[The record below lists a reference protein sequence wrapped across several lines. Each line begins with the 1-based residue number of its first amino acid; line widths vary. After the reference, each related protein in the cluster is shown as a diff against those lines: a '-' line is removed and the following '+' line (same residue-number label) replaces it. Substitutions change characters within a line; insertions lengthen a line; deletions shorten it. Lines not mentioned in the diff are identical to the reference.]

1 MPEIS
6 IIVPIYKVEA
16 FLPQCLASITAQTFQ
31 DFECILVDDGSP
43 DGSGALCD
51 QQARL
56 DPRFRV
62 IHKQNGGLSA
72 ARNSGMEIASGRFF
86 LFCDGDDALHPRLLE
101 LALAAH
107 KLYPE
112 HLVTWRFTS
121 DQADWAAEFPTSGS
135 LPITLFLQ
143 AKLLRYFSD
152 RQLFNSACN
161 KLYPRAFLQKHGIQF
176 DIQAHGIEDYVFFN
190 AFRPPYFAESPQA
203 GICQIDLP
211 LYYYNQ
217 SNSVSITHTTGATY
231 QRDFSDYCRLQLRL
245 YADTKSVFEPFFHYP
260 APDIALVMSAT
271 LQSIAYGLCQLPQP
285 RQEIARLWQIP
296 ELQEIWRWHRRQ
308 RVHNLFL
315 TFLRLRW
322 AGGIKWW
329 FHICETR
336 PALYANVYWTG
347 YRSLRKNES

>member
-1 MPEIS
+1 MPEVS
-6 IIVPIYKVEA
+6 IIVPIYNVEA
-16 FLPQCLASITAQTFQ
+16 FLPQCLASIAAQTFK

-51 QQARL
+51 EQARQ

-62 IHKQNGGLSA
+62 IHQKNGGVSS
-72 ARNSGMEIASGRFF
+72 ARNSGMKLSQGHW
-86 LFCDGDDALHPRLLE
+86 LVFCDGDDALHPRLLE
-101 LALAAH
+101 LALETQ
-107 KLYPE
+107 KLHPQD
-112 HLVTWRFTS
+112 LIAWRFTF
-121 DQADWAAEFPTSGS
+121 DPADWAVDFPGS
-135 LPITLFLQ
+135 DSLSITCFSQ
-143 AKLLRYFSD
+143 SQLLRYFSD
-152 RQLFNSACN
+152 RQLFNSPSN
-161 KLYPRAFLQKHGIQF
+161 KLYPLGFLRQEAIQF
-176 DIQAHGIEDYVFFN
+176 NEALHNSEDYDFFN
-190 AFRPPYFAESPQA
+190 QFWPRFFAGNPDA

-217 SNSVSITHTTGATY
+217 SNTGSITHTTGATY

-245 YADTKSVFEPFFHYP
+245 YAETKSVFEPFFCYP

-296 ELQEIWRWHRRQ
+296 ELQEIWQWHRQQ

-322 AGGIKWW
+322 AGGVKWW

>member
-112 HLVTWRFTS
+112 HLVT
-121 DQADWAAEFPTSGS
+121 
-135 LPITLFLQ
+135 
-143 AKLLRYFSD
+143 
-152 RQLFNSACN
+152 
-161 KLYPRAFLQKHGIQF
+161 
-176 DIQAHGIEDYVFFN
+176 
-190 AFRPPYFAESPQA
+190 
-203 GICQIDLP
+203 
-211 LYYYNQ
+211 
-217 SNSVSITHTTGATY
+217 
-231 QRDFSDYCRLQLRL
+231 
-245 YADTKSVFEPFFHYP
+245 
-260 APDIALVMSAT
+260 
-271 LQSIAYGLCQLPQP
+271 
-285 RQEIARLWQIP
+285 
-296 ELQEIWRWHRRQ
+296 
-308 RVHNLFL
+308 
-315 TFLRLRW
+315 
-322 AGGIKWW
+322 
-329 FHICETR
+329 
-336 PALYANVYWTG
+336 
-347 YRSLRKNES
+347 

>member
-62 IHKQNGGLSA
+62 IHQANRGVSA
-72 ARNSGMEIASGRFF
+72 ARNAGLAAAAGNWVI
-86 LFCDGDDALHPRLLE
+86 FCDADDALHPRLLE
-101 LALAAH
+101 FARNIQDR
-107 KLYPE
+107 YQGQ
-112 HLVTWRFTS
+112 LVTWRITPDPQSLENQFSVTDDLPLTLYS
-121 DQADWAAEFPTSGS
+121 QAQM
-135 LPITLFLQ
+135 LH
-143 AKLLRYFSD
+143 YFVD
-152 RQLFNSACN
+152 RQLFNSPCN
-161 KLYPRAFLQKHGIQF
+161 KLYPLGFLRQQGLQF
-176 DIQAHGIEDYVFFN
+176 NEALHDSEDYAFFN
-190 AFRPPYFAESPQA
+190 QFWYPFFAAAPDA

-211 LYYYNQ
+211 LYYYSQ

-285 RQEIARLWQIP
+285 RQEIARLWQAP